1 MKPLSPI
8 VIAGVGPLL
17 LGIAVT
23 LAALL
28 TAPDMRDARGV
39 SLWFGMGVGM
49 GLIMLGPIAVA
60 VKFRSG
66 LVRRLGPNL
75 FRIQW
80 CVSLIMAGA
89 MGYIVASSL
98 HKTFDA
104 ITGLAMLLVFLGA
117 MTKTNLGIIFKR
129 EEYNRW
135 WV

>member
-1 MKPLSPI
+1 MKSLSPI

-28 TAPDMRDARGV
+28 TAPNMHDARGV
-39 SLWFGMGVGM
+39 SIWFGMGLGM
-49 GLIMLGPIAVA
+49 GVILFVPMAVA

-66 LVRRLGPNL
+66 LVRRLGPHL
-75 FRIQW
+75 FCIQW

-104 ITGLAMLLVFLGA
+104 ITGLSMLLVFLGA

-129 EEYNRW
+129 DGDT
-135 WV
+135 